1 MNLGSVA
8 FDAGDHLTAVVL
20 WNDVLEHHRAHDN
33 LEGQAIAH
41 LNLGM
46 AAYRLGHAD
55 DAEPHFSAAAELF
68 EAIGFREHLAHALQ
82 GLAATEAARDR
93 NREAASLLGRAADTA
108 RRDRI
113 GNRNVG
119 RRARSGGRS
128 GGPGSTRRPR
138 LRLRLLESL
147 VPQAVGPERRGPGRD
162 PG

>member
-1 MNLGSVA
+1 MDEVVAKMNLGSVA
-8 FDAGDHLTAVVL
+8 FDAGDHLRAVVL

-46 AAYRLGHAD
+46 AAYRLGHAE

-93 NREAASLLGRAADTA
+93 NREAASLLGRAAELLDETGSGTGTWDAELA
-108 RRDRI
+108 RE
-113 GNRNVG
+113 VEAAV
-119 RRARSGGRS
+119 RARLGD
-128 GGPGSTRRPR
+128 
-138 LRLRLLESL
+138 
-147 VPQAVGPERRGPGRD
+147 RD
-162 PG
+162 FASAFSSR